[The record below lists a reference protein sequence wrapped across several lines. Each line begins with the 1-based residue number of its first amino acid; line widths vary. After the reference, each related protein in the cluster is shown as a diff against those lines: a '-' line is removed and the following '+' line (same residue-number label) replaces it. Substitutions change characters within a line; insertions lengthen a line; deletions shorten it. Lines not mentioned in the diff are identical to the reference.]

1 MHSIGATSGDLADL
15 EPLHLGPM
23 PDGEARE
30 LAQRLLIGIDQMPTD
45 PVISEFISIGGGVP
59 SILQKVASILRQRKR
74 GVLNPQDVRECFE
87 DIIDDRDEFL
97 FLKHLGERIDPY
109 YGTRAGLARKVLG
122 AAVSMNRDWIRIT
135 EFLPD
140 EGVAAIIDDLCSD
153 HYLERRGRS
162 IRWRYPAFQY
172 IWARSHDLWER
183 P

>member
-1 MHSIGATSGDLADL
+1 MS
-15 EPLHLGPM
+15 
-23 PDGEARE
+23 
-30 LAQRLLIGIDQMPTD
+30 
-45 PVISEFISIGGGVP
+45 

-109 YGTRAGLARKVLG
+109 YDTRAGPARKVLG
-122 AAVSMNRDWIRIT
+122 AAVSMNRDWIKIT

-140 EGVAAIIDDLCSD
+140 EGVGTIIDDLYGD
-153 HYLERRGRS
+153 HYLEHRGRS
-162 IRWRYPAFQY
+162 IRWWYPAFQY

-183 P
+183 S